1 MATKSVKGKGR
12 FTFDQL
18 QEVERATEMRVLE
31 QQRQAEHKAKRP
43 LLSINGNYLIAPDTT
58 SIDMANDVGCLLESA
73 RTAIDIVI
81 DGLSEDGSQMT
92 ANASVQVPRLLFG
105 VLYQLE
111 MVGNL
116 VGAMRTFPESPTPE
130 HLS

>member
-31 QQRQAEHKAKRP
+31 QRRSAEHKAGRH
-43 LLSINGNYLIAPDTT
+43 LLSINGDYLIAPNTT
-58 SIDMANDVGCLLESA
+58 SIDMANDVGCLLQA
-73 RTAIDIVI
+73 AHAAIDIVI
-81 DGLSEDGSQMT
+81 DGLSEEGGQMT

-111 MVGNL
+111 MVENL
-116 VGAMRTFPESPTPE
+116 VSAMHVSPDSPAPGQ
-130 HLS
+130 LS